1 MDNPPPLFM
10 FYVYLLQSKKDKKLY
25 IGLTNNL
32 RRRVNEHN
40 SKMTLST
47 KYRVPFKVI
56 YYEAYFSRTDA
67 KERERKLKQFKNSYT
82 ELKKRLKNSLNNP
95 HE

>member
-1 MDNPPPLFM
+1 M

-40 SKMTLST
+40 SKMTFST

-56 YYEAYFSRTDA
+56 YYEAYFSSADA
-67 KERERKLKQFKNSYT
+67 KEREKKLKQFKNSYT
-82 ELKKRLKNSLNNP
+82 ELKKRLKNSLNSP